1 MPRAYLLLCI
11 GYTLARDKPMVST
24 ETSTRLDLDYLAR
37 EVLFAFMQE
46 EPMPLR
52 TNEIRERVAH
62 LELSSAE
69 LRALLLN
76 MPEKFFQEE
85 RRWQPLYR
93 KAPRQS
99 PTLAIIERLVRAV
112 GAPVS
117 RTAIAYELAERYRR
131 SYEYYET
138 ILPRMARNAETL
150 FITSDHHIGLREWLF
165 NPDWIE
171 PIPYEWERPEER
183 ERAVHD
189 ALFYNDLKWDEVERY
204 VQQGQGL
211 DWTRPDAAVLFL
223 QKLGEPVPNRVVG
236 FLGWYFTLDP
246 DPRWVFPYDG
256 TALFEVILNSGA
268 HVWGSDGIWYPA
280 DIVQQWRTSAKAQI
294 QEWLQAM
301 PAEETQPLE
310 LRPDEVEHIVTDL
323 LKAKGIAR
331 ASKLLEELFEVTPKS
346 RTFREDLDTLVNAL
360 WSDRRLLWFGY
371 DRFGRETDVPEYVR
385 TVPSVFVFPE
395 LPDLRNEDGER
406 YDVLIDPEGYPKS
419 LRDEVLDV
427 RAQDVLDEETPAY
440 PEQIPNSLRIVLR
453 PPHKDLGTIPMCQI
467 PLGFLP
473 DEPHL
478 QQLTFIDENN
488 QAYEVWLNHE
498 TRLIYGL
505 FDKFAALDPISGA
518 IFILERTDQP
528 DVYRFRYTGE
538 VDPLLAISASRYGR
552 LLNLQSQAHTLS
564 TYHLLIELMRDH
576 PRGADFLTLHNELN
590 IIRRTR
596 RERTASVLSAYP
608 CFELHRGS
616 PVWHLKEEDIGKPIT
631 KKARSYLLG

>member
-1 MPRAYLLLCI
+1 
-11 GYTLARDKPMVST
+11 MVST
-24 ETSTRLDLDYLAR
+24 ETSTRLDLNYLAR
-37 EVLFAFMQE
+37 EVLQAFMRE

-62 LELSSAE
+62 LGLSSAE

-93 KAPRQS
+93 KSSRQT
-99 PTLAIIERLVRAV
+99 PTLTLIERIVRAA

-117 RTAIAYELAERYRR
+117 RTAIAYELGERYRR

-138 ILPRMARNAETL
+138 ILPQMARNAETL
-150 FITSDHHIGLREWLF
+150 FITSDHQIGLREWLF

-204 VQQGQGL
+204 VPLGQGL
-211 DWTRPDAAVLFL
+211 DWTRPEAAVQFL
-223 QKLGEPVPNRVVG
+223 QKLGEPVPNRVIG

-256 TALFEVILNSGA
+256 TALFEAVLNSGA
-268 HVWGSDGIWYPA
+268 YVWGSDGSWYPA
-280 DIVQQWRTSAKAQI
+280 DIVQQWLTSAKAQI
-294 QEWLQAM
+294 QDWLQAM

-310 LRPDEVEHIVTDL
+310 LRPDEVEHIVTNL

-360 WSDRRLLWFGY
+360 WSDGRLLWFGY

-385 TVPSVFVFPE
+385 TVPSVFEFPE
-395 LPDLRNEDGER
+395 LPDIRNENGER

-473 DEPHL
+473 DEPPL
-478 QQLTFIDENN
+478 QQLTFIDENDH
-488 QAYEVWLNHE
+488 AYEVWLNHE

-505 FDKFAALDPISGA
+505 FDKFAELDPISGA

-538 VDPLLAISASRYGR
+538 VDPLLAISASRYER
-552 LLNLQSQAHTLS
+552 LLNLQSQADAMS

-631 KKARSYLLG
+631 KKARSYLLE

>member
-1 MPRAYLLLCI
+1 MA
-11 GYTLARDKPMVST
+11 TL
-24 ETSTRLDLDYLAR
+24 ETSTRLDLDYIAR
-37 EVLFAFMQE
+37 EVLRAFVQD

-52 TNEIRERVAH
+52 ANEIREQTAH
-62 LELSSAE
+62 LGLSSAE

-85 RRWQPLYR
+85 RRWQPQYR

-99 PTLAIIERLVRAV
+99 PVLAMIERIVRTT
-112 GAPVS
+112 GAPVA
-117 RTAIAYELAERYRR
+117 RTAIAYELGAHYRR

-138 ILPRMARNAETL
+138 ILPRLTRHAETL
-150 FITSDHHIGLREWLF
+150 FITSDHRIGLREWLF

-189 ALFYNDLKWDEVERY
+189 ALFYNDLKWDEVETY
-204 VQQGQGL
+204 VQLGKDL
-211 DWTRPDAAVLFL
+211 DWTRPPAAVEFL
-223 QKLGEPVPNRVVG
+223 NRLSEPVSNRVIG
-236 FLGWYFTLDP
+236 FLGWYFTLDA
-246 DPRWVFPYDG
+246 DPRRVFPYDG
-256 TALFEVILNSGA
+256 VALFEAVLNA
-268 HVWGSDGIWYPA
+268 DDYEWGSDGRWYS
-280 DIVQQWRTSAKAQI
+280 SAVRQEWLDRAREQI
-294 QEWLQAM
+294 QQWLQAM
-301 PAEETQPLE
+301 PIEETQPLE
-310 LRPDEVEHIVTDL
+310 LRPDEVERIVAEL
-323 LKAKGIAR
+323 LQTQGVAR

-360 WSDRRLLWFGY
+360 WGDGRLVWFGF
-371 DRFGRETDVPEYVR
+371 DRFGRDSDVPEYVR
-385 TVPSVFVFPE
+385 TVPSVFEFPD
-395 LPDLRNEDGER
+395 LPDLRNAEGER
-406 YDVLIDPEGYPKS
+406 LDVLIDPEGYPRS

-440 PEQIPNSLRIVLR
+440 PEQVPSEVRFVLR
-453 PPHKDLGTIPMCQI
+453 QPHKDLGTLPLCQI

-473 DEPHL
+473 DEPPL

-505 FDKFAALDPISGA
+505 FDKFATLDPLSGA
-518 IFILERTDQP
+518 IFTLERTELP

-538 VDPLLAISASRYGR
+538 IDPLLAISASRYER
-552 LLNLQSQAHTLS
+552 LLSLQAQADAMS
-564 TYHLLIELMRDH
+564 TYHLLIELMREH

-596 RERTASVLSAYP
+596 REQTASILSAYP

-616 PVWHLKEEDIGKPIT
+616 PVWRLNEEDIGKPIT
-631 KKARSYLLG
+631 KKARSYLLE